1 MRRLSQ
7 GRADVATPSSPS
19 PRFSGG
25 EGLGV
30 GGDSAARRI
39 RIAPHPVRFA
49 SHPPRRFAGGG
60 MGVACIIAQW
70 EAAG

>member
-7 GRADVATPSSPS
+7 IRAGLATPASPS

-30 GGDSAARRI
+30 GGDSAARRS
-39 RIAPHPVRFA
+39 RLAPHPVRFA
-49 SHPPRRFAGGG
+49 NHPPRRFAGGG
-60 MGVACIIAQW
+60 MGAACMFVQGETA
-70 EAAG
+70 